1 MGKHTSF
8 SFSYYRIWPI
18 WWEEDLW
25 GGNSGKDKVGERER
39 ESGMGGLRSLWY
51 LV

>member
-25 GGNSGKDKVGERER
+25 GETVGKTRLERER
-39 ESGMGGLRSLWY
+39 ERGRAEEFVAFSLK
-51 LV
+51 